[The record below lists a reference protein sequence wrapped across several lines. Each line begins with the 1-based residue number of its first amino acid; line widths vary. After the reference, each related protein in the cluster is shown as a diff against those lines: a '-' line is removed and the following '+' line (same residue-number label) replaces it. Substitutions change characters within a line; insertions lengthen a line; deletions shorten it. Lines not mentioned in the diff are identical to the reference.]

1 MGEDLPLG
9 PVLPPPVLP
18 LSRPL
23 HVTPLP
29 PELVPPSP
37 VKLVIAV
44 SHWSRGKRRQLV
56 SIPIRFLVASLPI
69 VNSIYYTIQ
78 GAILQNSDM

>member
-1 MGEDLPLG
+1 
-9 PVLPPPVLP
+9 
-18 LSRPL
+18 
-23 HVTPLP
+23 
-29 PELVPPSP
+29 
-37 VKLVIAV
+37 
-44 SHWSRGKRRQLV
+44 LV